1 MELYAAIKGRRSIRK
16 FLDKDIPREI
26 LERVLESAIWA
37 PSGMN
42 GQYWRFYV
50 LKEEKRRE
58 FLKFTKKVF
67 QKLKDVIKKDA
78 STLMP
83 LEVAEA
89 WFTTLGRAPVVILAY
104 SDPPSAIRSVTMACQ
119 NLLLACH
126 AEGLGAT
133 FMSSPE
139 EVEDEI
145 NEFMGI
151 KGMKLV
157 GAIPVGYPD
166 PSYKAIAYPRKEGRI
181 FWVEN

>member
-1 MELYAAIKGRRSIRK
+1 MKLYETIKGRRSIRK
-16 FLDKDIPREI
+16 FLDKDIPREV
-26 LERVLESAIWA
+26 LERVLEAAIWA

-50 LKEEKRRE
+50 LKGEKRRE
-58 FLKFTKKVF
+58 FLRFTKKVF
-67 QKLKDVIKKDA
+67 EKLKDVIKKEA
-78 STLMP
+78 STLMS
-83 LEVAEA
+83 LEVAET
-89 WFTTLGRAPVVILAY
+89 WFTTLGGAPVVILAY
-104 SDPPSAIRSVTMACQ
+104 SDPPGAIRSVTMACQ

-157 GAIPVGYPD
+157 GAIPLGYSD
-166 PSYKAIAYPRKEGRI
+166 PSYRAIAYPRKEGRI
-181 FWVEN
+181 FWVE